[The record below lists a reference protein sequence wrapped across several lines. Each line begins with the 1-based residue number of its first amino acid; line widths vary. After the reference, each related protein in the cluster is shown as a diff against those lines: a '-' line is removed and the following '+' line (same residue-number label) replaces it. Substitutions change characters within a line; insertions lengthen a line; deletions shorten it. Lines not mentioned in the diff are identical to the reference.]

1 MTKAELI
8 KALEGLPDD
17 TRIYVPS
24 VEVAGDI
31 MLASYV
37 QVDYVGDG
45 SIVKVLIIGDREAL
59 KRQI

>member
-24 VEVAGDI
+24 IELAGDV
-31 MLASYV
+31 MPASYV
-37 QVDYVGDG
+37 QVDYLGDG
-45 SIVKVLIIGDREAL
+45 GIVKVLIIGARE
-59 KRQI
+59 

>member
-1 MTKAELI
+1 MTKEELI

-45 SIVKVLIIGDREAL
+45 SIVKVLIIGAREAL